1 MISYTKYWKNK
12 INLIEWYQKPKKI
25 ISNNKKNFYIDGKT
39 NLAYNCIQ
47 NNINIGFQ
55 NKIAIIFVNEK
66 LEIKKLTYGEL
77 SQSIDCFIN
86 FLKENFN
93 LNNNQDKIITIHS
106 SSNIV
111 SAISMLA
118 CAKMGITHNVIFDDL
133 SKDSIKTRINL
144 TKSKLIIT
152 SCSKK
157 DYKKKFRDFSKQ
169 KIKILHIN
177 DSQILG
183 LSKNVKYLFKT
194 PYASVIANKPSFI
207 LFTSGSTGVPKGIAH
222 STAGWLLYTKLS
234 MIEKFG
240 LTNKDIILTASD
252 AGWINGHNYALY
264 GPLSIGA
271 TTILLEKPMSLLD
284 LNFLRKILLEIKI
297 TVMYLPVTLIRL
309 LKAFDKSLNVKS
321 KHLRLLGSMG
331 EPLSTFV
338 GNWFCKKF
346 SKKKLQIINTYYQ
359 TETGAIIC
367 SPSFKQSLLFCPAGS
382 VGKPLTKYLG
392 VFIKKNADKKSEI
405 LIKNP
410 WPGCLIKVVNGLKS
424 YNNYWD
430 KNNNF
435 RMFDYASQDK
445 KGNYYVYGRMDDV
458 INISGHRIGSGE
470 FENIVLKNKKIKEA
484 CAVAIED
491 KLKGQGFVLFYVS
504 SGNQEKSIKDNIIN
518 TFGAFAIPKSIIKI
532 QELPKTKS
540 GKILR
545 RLLRSLLIDS
555 DSKNVGDVST
565 MNNPKIITDII
576 NNIRIKYKKVFI

>member
-1 MISYTKYWKNK
+1 MTSYTQYWQNK
-12 INLIEWYQKPKKI
+12 IDLIEWYQKPKKT
-25 ISNNKKNFYIDGKT
+25 ISNNKKKFYNDGKT
-39 NLAYNCIQ
+39 NLTYNCIQ
-47 NNINIGFQ
+47 NNINIGFE

-66 LEIKKLTYGEL
+66 LEINKLTYGEL

-86 FLKENFN
+86 FLKKNFN
-93 LNNNQDKIITIHS
+93 IKNNQEKIITIHS

-157 DYKKKFRDFSKQ
+157 DYKKKFQNFSESE
-169 KIKILHIN
+169 IKILHIN

-183 LSKNVKYLFKT
+183 LSKNRKYLFKT
-194 PYASVIANKPSFI
+194 PYASVRANKPSFI
-207 LFTSGSTGVPKGIAH
+207 LFTSGSTGIPKGIAH
-222 STAGWLLYTKLS
+222 STAGWLLYTKFS

-240 LTNKDIILTASD
+240 LTHKDIILTASD

-284 LNFLRKILLEIKI
+284 ISFLKKILLDIKI
-297 TVMYLPVTLIRL
+297 TVMYLPVTLVRL
-309 LKAFDKSLNVKS
+309 LKVFDKSLNVKS
-321 KHLRLLGSMG
+321 KYLRLLGSMG
-331 EPLSTFV
+331 EPLSAYV

-346 SKKKLQIINTYYQ
+346 SKKRLQIINTYYQ

-367 SPSFKQSLLFCPAGS
+367 SPSFKQSLSICPPGS
-382 VGKPLTKYLG
+382 VGKPLTKHLG
-392 VFIKKNADKKSEI
+392 VFIKKNLDKKSEI

-410 WPGCLIKVVNGLKS
+410 WPGCLINVLNGLRS
-424 YNNYWD
+424 YKNYWD

-435 RMFDYASQDK
+435 KMFDYASRDD

-470 FENIVLKNKKIKEA
+470 FENIILKNKKIKEV

-504 SGNQEKSIKDNIIN
+504 NSNQERSIKQNIIN
-518 TFGAFAIPKSIIKI
+518 TFGTFAIPKCVIKV

-545 RLLRSLLIDS
+545 RLLRSLLIDPNAE
-555 DSKNVGDVST
+555 KVGDIST
-565 MNNPKIITDII
+565 MNNPKIISDII
-576 NNIRIKYKKVFI
+576 KNICIKYNNIFI

>member
-1 MISYTKYWKNK
+1 MTTYTSFWKSK
-12 INLIEWYQKPKKI
+12 IDLIMWSQKPKII
-25 ISNNKKNFYIDGKT
+25 ISNNKKKFYNDGKT
-39 NLAYNCIQ
+39 NLTYNCIQ
-47 NNINIGFQ
+47 NNINIGFE
-55 NKIAIIFVNEK
+55 NKVAIIFINAK
-66 LEIKKLTYGEL
+66 LEITKLTYGEL
-77 SQSIDCFIN
+77 SQTVDCFIN
-86 FLKENFN
+86 FLKDNFN
-93 LNNNQDKIITIHS
+93 IINNKEKIITIHS

-144 TKSKLIIT
+144 TKSRLIIT

-157 DYKKKFRDFSKQ
+157 DYKKKFQNFSKQ

-177 DSQILG
+177 NIQILD
-183 LSKNVKYLFKT
+183 LSKNIKYLLKT
-194 PYASVIANKPSFI
+194 PYASVRANKSSFI

-240 LTNKDIILTASD
+240 LTHKDIILTASD

-284 LNFLRKILLEIKI
+284 INFLRKILLDIKI
-297 TVMYLPVTLIRL
+297 TVMYLPVTLVRL

-321 KHLRLLGSMG
+321 KYLRLLGSMG
-331 EPLSTFV
+331 EPLSAFV

-367 SPSFKQSLLFCPAGS
+367 SPSFKQSISICPPGS
-382 VGKPLTKYLG
+382 VGKPLTKHLG
-392 VFIKKNADKKSEI
+392 VFIKKNLEKKSEI

-410 WPGCLIKVVNGLKS
+410 WPGCLIKVLNGLKS
-424 YNNYWD
+424 YKNYWD

-445 KGNYYVYGRMDDV
+445 EGNYYVYGRMDDV
-458 INISGHRIGSGE
+458 INISGHRVGSGE
-470 FENIVLKNKKIKEA
+470 FENIILKNKKIKEA

-504 SGNQEKSIKDNIIN
+504 NSNQEKSIKKNIVN
-518 TFGAFAIPKSIIKI
+518 TFGSFAVPKCIIKI

-545 RLLRSLLIDS
+545 RLLRSLLINP
-555 DSKNVGDVST
+555 DSKNIGDVST
-565 MNNPKIITDII
+565 INNPKIIFDII
-576 NNIRIKYKKVFI
+576 KNIGIKYDRTFI